1 MLIES
6 VIRSSYIL
14 RKPQN
19 FAKSPSYFCP
29 MQCQSKVRRRFHK
42 ILCASQNRE
51 LYINEQ
57 KHLFEVQKTEVK
69 KCNIVMSGFKTFFS
83 FFLFKKVSNF
93 KMILSIVL
101 LLGGRVGCLLRFAQK
116 KEIHLQSARLQA
128 CTCDHPDLIQ
138 ISKYYPNFIHI
149 KFW

>member
-69 KCNIVMSGFKTFFS
+69 KCNIVMSEFKTFFS

-116 KEIHLQSARLQA
+116 RRFICKVQGYRPVHVTILTLSR
-128 CTCDHPDLIQ
+128 
-138 ISKYYPNFIHI
+138 YPNIIQTLFI
-149 KFW
+149 